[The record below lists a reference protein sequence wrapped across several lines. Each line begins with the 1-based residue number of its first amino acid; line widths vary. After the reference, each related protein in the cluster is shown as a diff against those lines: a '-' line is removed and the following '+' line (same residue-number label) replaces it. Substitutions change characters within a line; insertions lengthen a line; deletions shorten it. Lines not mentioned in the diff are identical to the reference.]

1 MAKNTLD
8 LENAVSNLKD
18 IIKIKESMLEDQNS
32 TIKTLKLNL
41 ENKSREFQNLAKEL
55 DHCNE
60 ALEELE
66 KNSDRDRKQF
76 QQQVF
81 HIKLV
86 GRTSITAGSIPYH
99 GA

>member
-1 MAKNTLD
+1 MD

-41 ENKSREFQNLAKEL
+41 ENKAREYQNLAKEL
-55 DHCNE
+55 EHCNE
-60 ALEELE
+60 ALEQLE
-66 KNSDRDRKQF
+66 ENSERARKQM
-76 QQQVF
+76 QQEVF
-81 HIKLV
+81 HVKLV
-86 GRTSITAGSIPYH
+86 GRSSIAAGSISYH